1 MENDGGLS
9 QQEVTMMEGKTVTS
23 TEVGTNGCVVLQ
35 EGAQPSYSL
44 CSAQVVQ

>member
-9 QQEVTMMEGKTVTS
+9 QQEVTMMEGKTVT
-23 TEVGTNGCVVLQ
+23 TAVGTNGCVVLQ